1 MEKLKKSIISPD
13 LNIKQALKH
22 MDDAAEKT
30 LFMVDAQ
37 NGLLGSVTDG
47 DIRRWIL
54 KGGSLTES
62 VTLVMNKAPI
72 FLKEGYSKEEAKNI
86 MVSNGIECI
95 PIIDDEKKIISAI
108 WWVDFFDNAFKKY
121 ESINIPVVIMAGGEG
136 TRLLPVTNVLPK
148 ALFPIGNKPIIEL
161 IIERFRS
168 YGCMEFYVSVNYKAN
183 ILKAYFNDFEH
194 DYTINYLHEDQP
206 LGTIGSLTLLKG
218 VLKDTFCVS
227 NCDILIN
234 ADYSDILKFHRDNG
248 NKITL
253 IVSMK
258 HYIIPYG
265 ICDIKEG
272 GALKGI
278 KEKPEYD
285 FLVNTG
291 SYLMEAEVL
300 KDIPEKKRYH
310 ATDLINDY
318 ISKNKKIG
326 VYPVSDKS
334 WLDMGQWEEFQKML
348 RYYEAR

>member
-30 LFMVDAQ
+30 LFVVDAQ

-54 KGGSLTES
+54 RGESLTES

-95 PIIDDEKKIISAI
+95 PIIDDEKRIISAI

-194 DYTINYLHEDQP
+194 DYTINYLHEEQP

-234 ADYSDILKFHRDNG
+234 ADYSDILKFHRDNC

-326 VYPVSDKS
+326 VYPVSDKC
-334 WLDMGQWEEFQKML
+334 WLDMGQWESLQKIVTGIEMK
-348 RYYEAR
+348 